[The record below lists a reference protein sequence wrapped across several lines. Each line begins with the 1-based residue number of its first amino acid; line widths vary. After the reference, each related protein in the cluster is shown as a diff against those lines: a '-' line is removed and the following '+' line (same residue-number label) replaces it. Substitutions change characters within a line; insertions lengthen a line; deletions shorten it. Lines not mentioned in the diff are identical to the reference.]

1 MKKLKKWDV
10 AKWND
15 KIADSVISQ
24 ITAERKFKKI
34 LTKGKKR
41 VRLNVLDSSDSE

>member
-1 MKKLKKWDV
+1 MKSLKKWDV
-10 AKWND
+10 SKWND

-34 LTKGKKR
+34 LSKGKKR
-41 VRLNVLDSSDSE
+41 VRLNVIESSDSE